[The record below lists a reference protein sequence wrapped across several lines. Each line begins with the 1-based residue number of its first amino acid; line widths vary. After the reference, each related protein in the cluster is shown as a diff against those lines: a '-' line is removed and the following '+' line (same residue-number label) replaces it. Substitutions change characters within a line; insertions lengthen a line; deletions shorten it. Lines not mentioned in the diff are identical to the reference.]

1 MRVSASMVGAGPH
14 VEAVDEAIRRSQE
27 YFLRSQ
33 HAAGYWSGELETN
46 VCIAAEYLLLTHFLG
61 VAQEE
66 RWRKI
71 VNYLRSQQ
79 RPDGTWA
86 IYHEGPPDIN
96 ATTESYFA
104 LKLAGVSADDPS
116 MGRAREFVLA
126 AGGVPK
132 VRIFTKIWLAL
143 FGQWD
148 WRGVPVLPPEMIF
161 LPSWFPLNIYD
172 FASWA
177 RATIVPML
185 IILSERPVC
194 PLPDSAS
201 IDELYPAP
209 RLDGCP
215 RTGARLGPSGRDRID
230 YSLPRPKG
238 RLNWRRFFHTLDG
251 LLRRYEGIAFKP
263 LRRAAFRAAERWI
276 VRHQEADGSWGGIQ
290 PPWVYSLIALKL
302 RGYAVD
308 HPVMQKGLQGFEGAF
323 AVEDERIFNPQA
335 CVSPVWDTALA
346 MIGLLDSGLPAD
358 HPALVRAGD
367 WLLREQILSGG
378 DWQVKVRGVEP
389 GGWAFEFEND
399 LYPDTDDTAEV
410 LMALARTRLPDEKRK
425 ERAVERGR
433 RWLVAMQSRNGGWGS
448 FDKDNTQKLVTK
460 IPFCDFGEVIDY
472 PTEDVTAHIV
482 EALGLLGEGDSEAA
496 QRGLDFLRR
505 EQRADGSWWGRWG
518 VNHAYGTGAALPAL
532 AAMGENMTRPRVR
545 RAVRWLIE
553 KQNEDGGWGE
563 TCASYEEPG
572 LAGRGPSTAS
582 QTAWA
587 LLGLLA
593 AGPADDGLEA
603 RAVERGISYLV
614 EHQEENGQWEEPHFT
629 GTGFPG
635 DFYINYHLYRNYW
648 PLMALGRYRA
658 ALESGGRAT

>member
-1 MRVSASMVGAGPH
+1 VTRVSASMVGAGPH
-14 VEAVDEAIRRSQE
+14 VEAVDDTIRRSQE

-33 HAAGYWSGELETN
+33 HADGYWSGELETN
-46 VCIAAEYLLLTHFLG
+46 VCMAAEYLLLTHFLG

-86 IYHEGPPDIN
+86 IYHEGPSDIN

-194 PLPDSAS
+194 PLPDSAG

-209 RLDGCP
+209 R
-215 RTGARLGPSGRDRID
+215 DRID
-230 YSLPRPKG
+230 YALPQPKG
-238 RLNWRRFFHTLDG
+238 WLNWRRFFHTLDG

-308 HPVMQKGLQGFEGAF
+308 HPVMHKGLQGFEGAF

-358 HPALVRAGD
+358 HPALVRAGR
-367 WLLREQILSGG
+367 WLLREQILGGG

-448 FDKDNTQKLVTK
+448 FDKDNTHRLVTK

-518 VNHAYGTGAALPAL
+518 VNHVYGTGAALPAL
-532 AAMGENMTRPRVR
+532 AAMGENMTRPRVG

-563 TCASYEEPG
+563 TCASYEEPR

-635 DFYINYHLYRNYW
+635 DYYINYHMYRNYW